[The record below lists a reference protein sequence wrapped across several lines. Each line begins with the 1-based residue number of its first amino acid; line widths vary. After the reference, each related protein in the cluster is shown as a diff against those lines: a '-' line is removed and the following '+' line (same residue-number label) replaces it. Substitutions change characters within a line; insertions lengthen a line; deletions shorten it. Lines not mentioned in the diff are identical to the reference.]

1 MPTTASQYTPKKRK
15 LAPFATLARPQ
26 QASFDTELY
35 DARRSETRT
44 SSSPRPQT
52 ASEAPSPSD
61 STRPS
66 PPEAFKAAIL
76 PPHLQQEVAAAAAAE
91 SPSGAFAEVTIDSG
105 DSVDMSGG
113 ENERDAS
120 MRPEAE
126 AAEHVEIQRA
136 ASPAK
141 RSAGEMEGVTRSEG
155 DAGRDGN
162 MSRDGDVTM
171 TNGTETQD
179 TLPNS
184 LATSAQGTM
193 STNTSATSFQS
204 EELPPYSAE
213 DTNPPASQNGSSV
226 PSLEDQVSQVHRL
239 AQTPL
244 QHGDRGYVV
253 SNKWLARVL
262 SRTNEGRASTEY
274 SKEAREGD
282 IGPVDNS
289 DIVPNDAFS
298 EPILGDSHKQPFI
311 PLKPGLLMDTDFEI
325 LPADAWGLVVGWYGM
340 KQTKQ
345 IVRYAHDTAEEGATS
360 SNVVYEL
367 YPPIFTVRKLPQP
380 DSDDDRPS
388 SDKSRS
394 AANELR
400 IRNDRRKLAGQQSP
414 DDALRLV
421 SSKQERSMQ
430 FLTRAKE
437 LAGISLGR
445 KVRIFRVL
453 KPTNIAVD
461 APDNTQSGV
470 TSGTVTAPASAAKL
484 IVEPAEWEKM
494 EIGRDLEQIDLQ
506 DQTGN
511 EKYNGKMTIETLA
524 LFENQTLI
532 LEEQK
537 GGPGGGEFA
546 SSTKKRATV
555 GGKKV
560 ASKPGSTTASG
571 RTSPTPGSGMV
582 TRGRTR
588 RDGRTRG
595 TVGLSNLGNTCYM
608 NSALQCIR
616 SVEELAV
623 YFLQGKF
630 KDEINANNPLSSGGV
645 MAKKYSEVLQGIY
658 SDNASSSISP
668 TNFKKALSNL
678 NPVFSG
684 WGQQDS
690 QEFLSYLIDS
700 IHEDLNRIQKKPYL
714 ENPDSDDAKVTD
726 PEYIKELGQIYQN
739 HHYARND
746 SVCMDLFSGFYKNT
760 MECPVC
766 DKVSVTFD
774 PFASL
779 TLQLPVENTV
789 VRTFTFVPLT
799 GSPVNHDLDLEKSL
813 SVKDIKRLV
822 ASKHDG
828 VDPSKLWMVEV
839 YNHKVYKHFDDRTTV
854 AEAGIQANDYI
865 FIFELA
871 AVPKNIPPPPKSGYY
886 ATQTF
891 GKRAEELPD
900 MDSEMASS
908 FAVPIFHR
916 KKNRFG
922 SGWDASMHP
931 QYITLQRDEARS
943 YDTILKK
950 VLYAVQ
956 QLTSRPILAEA
967 DEDERNQQ
975 SQSDGAKTPA
985 EGESGQEDAARVSD
999 HSVPS
1004 EDGYVDVSVD
1014 QAAIGETNATTAA
1027 ETNGDTSKSAPLR
1040 LPAGFMDASYD
1051 IPKILRNQLFVMN
1064 YARGTENM
1072 LCTGMSGFEDKHA
1085 KNVLSRVKLPS
1096 RRDSMDSSSTEQ
1108 SSESTA
1114 DPANADEEES
1124 DEDEESSALPSTE
1137 DTAMSVVETGSEADG
1152 DELPDNPLE
1161 AGTPRSGRRRGNNKG
1176 NKFKAGHAKKQKKP
1190 RVYGKNKGRNNR
1202 PGSRDSL
1209 PSSQSQLNGYG
1220 DTPEPDDNPY
1230 YVKLGECIVLDWY
1243 PEAVDSVFGGN
1254 PDDSEDLR
1262 GHFLS
1267 DKDGRDLP
1275 VVHDPATEAKRT
1287 RREQRKKN
1295 GITLEDCFMETGK
1308 REKLSEDNAWY
1319 CNRCKELRQATK
1331 TLEIWRCPDIVVVH
1345 LKRFGGTRSFRDK
1358 IDVMVDYPVEGLD
1371 LTEKIGQKEDGKSYV
1386 YDLFAVDN
1394 HFGGLGGGHYTAY
1407 AKNFFDQQWY
1417 DYNGKLR

>member
-1 MPTTASQYTPKKRK
+1 MQ
-15 LAPFATLARPQ
+15 
-26 QASFDTELY
+26 D
-35 DARRSETRT
+35 
-44 SSSPRPQT
+44 
-52 ASEAPSPSD
+52 
-61 STRPS
+61 
-66 PPEAFKAAIL
+66 
-76 PPHLQQEVAAAAAAE
+76 EVAAAAGG
-91 SPSGAFAEVTIDSG
+91 SPSGAFAEITIDSG
-105 DSVDMSGG
+105 SSVDMSGG

-120 MRPEAE
+120 MRPEGDV
-126 AAEHVEIQRA
+126 AEHVEIQRA

-141 RSAGEMEGVTRSEG
+141 RSAGEMEGVTKSESHEEQSDG
-155 DAGRDGN
+155 DA
-162 MSRDGDVTM
+162 TM

-179 TLPNS
+179 TVPNS
-184 LATSAQGTM
+184 LATSAIGTM

-213 DTNPPASQNGSSV
+213 EDTNPSASHNGPSDL
-226 PSLEDQVSQVHRL
+226 SLEDQVSKVYQL
-239 AQTPL
+239 ASKPL

-253 SNKWLARVL
+253 SCKWLGRVL
-262 SRTNEGRASTEY
+262 SRTKEGLASTDHP
-274 SKEAREGD
+274 KDAREGP

-289 DIVPNDAFS
+289 DIVPDDAFN
-298 EPILGDSHKQPFI
+298 EPILGDSQKQPFI
-311 PLKPGLLMDTDFEI
+311 PLKPGLLMDTDCSV
-325 LPADAWGLVVGWYGM
+325 LPDDAWGLILGWYGI
-340 KQTKQ
+340 KQGTKQ
-345 IVRYAHDTAEEGATS
+345 IVRYAQDTADEGATS
-360 SNVVYEL
+360 SNVMYEL

-388 SDKSRS
+388 SDKARS

-400 IRNDRRKLAGQQSP
+400 IRNDRRKLAGQRSS
-414 DDALRLV
+414 DEALRLV
-421 SSKQERSMQ
+421 SSRQERSMQ

-445 KVRIFRVL
+445 KVQIWRIL

-461 APDNTQSGV
+461 EPDNTQNNV
-470 TSGTVTAPASAAKL
+470 TSEAQTASPLFTKL
-484 IVEPAEWEKM
+484 IVEPAEWDKM
-494 EIGRDLEQIDLQ
+494 EIGKDLEQVDLQ
-506 DQTGN
+506 DQTNN
-511 EKYNGKMTIETLA
+511 EKYNGKMTMATLT

-555 GGKKV
+555 GGKKLG
-560 ASKPGSTTASG
+560 SKPGSTTASG
-571 RTSPTPGSGMV
+571 RTSPTSGSNMV
-582 TRGRTR
+582 TRARTR

-630 KDEINANNPLSSGGV
+630 KEEINANNPLSSGGI

-658 SDNASSSISP
+658 SDNASSSFSP
-668 TNFKKALSNL
+668 TNFKKSLSNL

-700 IHEDLNRIQKKPYL
+700 IHEDLNRIQKKPYF
-714 ENPDSDDAKVTD
+714 ENPDSDDTKVMD
-726 PEYIKELGQIYQN
+726 PEYIKELGQIYQD

-760 MECPVC
+760 MECPIC

-789 VRTFTFVPLT
+789 VHTFTFVPLT

-822 ASKHDG
+822 ASKHGG
-828 VDPSKLWMVEV
+828 VDPSKLWMAEV
-839 YNHKVYKHFDDRTTV
+839 YNHKLYKHFDDRTTV
-854 AEAGIQANDYI
+854 AEANIQANDYI

-871 AVPKNIPPPPKSGYY
+871 DIPKNVPPPPKGSYY

-891 GKRAEELPD
+891 GKRAEDVPD
-900 MDSEMASS
+900 MDSEMAST

-922 SGWDASMHP
+922 SGWDPTMHP
-931 QYITLQRDEARS
+931 QYITVHRDEATN
-943 YDTILKK
+943 YDAILKK
-950 VLYAVQ
+950 VLHTVQ
-956 QLTSRPILAEA
+956 QLTSRPILMEA
-967 DEDERNQQ
+967 DQDERSQQ
-975 SQSDGAKTPA
+975 SQSEEPKTPA
-985 EGESGQEDAARVSD
+985 EGENGQEDAARVSD

-1014 QAAIGETNATTAA
+1014 QAANGETKASSVAK
-1027 ETNGDTSKSAPLR
+1027 TNGDGHKST
-1040 LPAGFMDASYD
+1040 PAKVPEGFMDAGYN

-1064 YARGTENM
+1064 YARGNENM
-1072 LCTGMSGFEDKHA
+1072 LCTGMSGFEDRNA
-1085 KNVLSRVKLPS
+1085 KSVLSRVKLPS
-1096 RRDSMDSSSTEQ
+1096 RRGSTTSMSTEH

-1114 DPANADEEES
+1114 NTEATNADEEET

-1137 DTAMSVVETGSEADG
+1137 DSGMSVVETASEADA
-1152 DELPDNPLE
+1152 DELPDDPLE
-1161 AGTPRSGRRRGNNKG
+1161 TDNARSGRRRGNNKG
-1176 NKFKAGHAKKQKKP
+1176 NKFKGGRAKKQKKQK
-1190 RVYGKNKGRNNR
+1190 VYGKNKGRIVR

-1209 PSSQSQLNGYG
+1209 PSSQFQRNGN
-1220 DTPEPDDNPY
+1220 TPEPDNPY
-1230 YVKLGECIVLDWY
+1230 YIKLGECIVLDWY

-1254 PDDSEDLR
+1254 STDSDDMR

-1267 DKDGRDLP
+1267 DKDGRSLP

-1287 RREQRKKN
+1287 RREQRRKN

-1308 REKLSEDNAWY
+1308 REKLSEDNAWW

-1371 LTEKIGQKEDGKSYV
+1371 LTEKIGQKDDGKSYV

-1417 DYNGKLR
+1417 DYNGKLGR